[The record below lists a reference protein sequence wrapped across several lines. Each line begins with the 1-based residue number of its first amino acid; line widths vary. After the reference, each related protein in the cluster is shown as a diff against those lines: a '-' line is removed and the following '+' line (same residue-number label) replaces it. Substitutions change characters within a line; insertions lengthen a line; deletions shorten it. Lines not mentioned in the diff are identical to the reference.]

1 MNANGSSN
9 QLFQVSNTFS
19 YGHKFPTVM
28 QCTLHGYTEGLSS
41 FMRYA
46 LFLNT
51 HFTQTFHFDPH
62 LSASS
67 NNAIGAAETQT
78 PYSPRHVSR
87 AFSGC
92 N

>member
-9 QLFQVSNTFS
+9 QLFQVSNTLS
-19 YGHKFPTVM
+19 YRHEFPTVM
-28 QCTLHGYTEGLSS
+28 QYTLHGYTEGLSS

-51 HFTQTFHFDPH
+51 HFSQTFHFDSRS
-62 LSASS
+62 SAAS

-78 PYSPRHVSR
+78 PYSPQHVSR